1 MPWRI
6 LKEAIGLAE
15 GGALRSAF
23 GSLTA
28 QIGLNRLFV
37 ATPASKSAA
46 FTMAVIALSAKLS
59 KADGV
64 SVNIEAEAF
73 EAIYHIPTEE
83 HANVQRLFDLAKQDV
98 AGFEAYAEQVALMLR
113 DEPDLKHDVFEGLFH
128 VASADGILHEGEE
141 NYLRRVAHLFGF
153 TEADYRRTRALY
165 VRDETDPYVV
175 LGLSHSASNAEVKAH
190 YRRLVREHHPDT
202 AIAHGV
208 PAEFIDQATRK
219 VAAINAAYETIA
231 RERGL

>member
-1 MPWRI
+1 MPWRTFT
-6 LKEAIGLAE
+6 EAIGLAE
-15 GGALRSAF
+15 GGALRTAI
-23 GSLTA
+23 GSLGA
-28 QIGLNRLFV
+28 HMGLDKLFV
-37 ATPASKSAA
+37 ATPASRSAA

-64 SVNIEAEAF
+64 SMHIEAEAF

-98 AGFEAYAEQVALMLR
+98 AGFEAYAEQVAHMLR
-113 DEPDLKHDVFEGLFH
+113 DEPDLKHDVFDGLFH

-141 NYLRRVAHLFGF
+141 TYLRRVAHLFGF

-165 VRDETDPYVV
+165 VRDENDPYVV
-175 LGLSHSASNAEVKAH
+175 LGLRHDASDAEVKAH
-190 YRRLVREHHPDT
+190 YRRLVRAHHPDT
-202 AIAHGV
+202 AMAHGL
-208 PAEFIDQATRK
+208 PEAFIDQATRK

-231 RERGL
+231 KERQL